1 MTTSGYGAVIALAS
15 LEGALVALPRA
26 DALEPLR
33 TLRSPAWAALLP
45 GSIVVGTFLPLAM
58 PSIALGLV
66 LMAGVI
72 TPLLA
77 IIAVLEVV
85 RGPRAALLMLA
96 FAFAMIAALISGW
109 AAQLSATAL
118 TALGCLAVGTALAR
132 LIPRS
137 WFVLG
142 VVGMCLA
149 DVALLASGVGGSAAQ
164 LMAAATRD
172 VHGPVFSQADI
183 GRVTTDYPDLVLAA
197 VLGGFLAG
205 RHRQLLAAVLVTVR
219 TDCCCCRSRIC
230 CQRRCRSRSR
240 CSCSRAWTHAAPLI
254 GNEQPPLHLLFSLR
268 VELPQS
274 LELSAQVVRKAFRA
288 VVVDLDEVPGR
299 VADVQLHDVAGKL
312 DQVVAERR
320 AVERVAALGGPVHR
334 FEIVHGDPEVM
345 VAGRLYVALEQ
356 VQLRAAEREP
366 LHGQAEVGGRYRLPP
381 SRSI

>member
-1 MTTSGYGAVIALAS
+1 MTASGYAAVIALAS
-15 LEGALVALPRA
+15 VEGALVALPRA

-45 GSIVVGTFLPLAM
+45 GSIVAGTFLPLAM
-58 PSIALGLV
+58 PSMALGLV

-77 IIAVLEVV
+77 TIAILEVV
-85 RGPRAALLMLA
+85 RGPRHAGPRRALLAVA
-96 FAFAMIAALISGW
+96 FALALIAALISGW
-109 AAQLSATAL
+109 EAQLSATAL

-132 LIPRS
+132 LIPSS

-205 RHRQLLAAVLVTVR
+205 RHRQLLAAVLVTVLGAAYGLLLLPIAHLLPATVPIALALLMLESVDARRAANRER
-219 TDCCCCRSRIC
+219 T
-230 CQRRCRSRSR
+230 
-240 CSCSRAWTHAAPLI
+240 AAPASA
-254 GNEQPPLHLLFSLR
+254 LH
-268 VELPQS
+268 
-274 LELSAQVVRKAFRA
+274 SA
-288 VVVDLDEVPGR
+288 G
-299 VADVQLHDVAGKL
+299 
-312 DQVVAERR
+312 
-320 AVERVAALGGPVHR
+320 
-334 FEIVHGDPEVM
+334 
-345 VAGRLYVALEQ
+345 
-356 VQLRAAEREP
+356 
-366 LHGQAEVGGRYRLPP
+366 
-381 SRSI
+381 

>member
-1 MTTSGYGAVIALAS
+1 MTASGYTAVIALAT
-15 LEGALVALPRA
+15 LEGALVALPKA
-26 DALEPLR
+26 NALEPLR
-33 TLRSPAWAALLP
+33 TLRSPFWAALLP
-45 GSIVVGTFLPLAM
+45 GSIVAGTLLPLAM
-58 PSIALGLV
+58 PSMALGLV

-77 IIAVLEVV
+77 TVAVLEVV

-96 FAFAMIAALISGW
+96 FALAMIAALISGW

-205 RHRQLLAAVLVTVR
+205 RHRQLLAALLVTA
-219 TDCCCCRSRIC
+219 IG
-230 CQRRCRSRSR
+230 
-240 CSCSRAWTHAAPLI
+240 AAYGLLLLPL
-254 GNEQPPLHLLFSLR
+254 ESLLPATVPIALA
-268 VELPQS
+268 LLL
-274 LELSAQVVRKAFRA
+274 LE
-288 VVVDLDEVPGR
+288 G
-299 VADVQLHDVAGKL
+299 VAN
-312 DQVVAERR
+312 RR
-320 AVERVAALGGPVHR
+320 AVRARRPSRAR
-334 FEIVHGDPEVM
+334 TGDPASALRS
-345 VAGRLYVALEQ
+345 AG
-356 VQLRAAEREP
+356 
-366 LHGQAEVGGRYRLPP
+366 
-381 SRSI
+381 

>member
-1 MTTSGYGAVIALAS
+1 MTASGYAAVIALAS

-85 RGPRAALLMLA
+85 RGPRTALLMVA
-96 FAFAMIAALISGW
+96 FALAVIAALISGW
-109 AAQLSATAL
+109 EAQLSATAL

-205 RHRQLLAAVLVTVR
+205 RHRQLLAAVLVTVLGAAYGLLLLPIAHLLPATVPIALTLLMLESVDARRAANRER
-219 TDCCCCRSRIC
+219 T
-230 CQRRCRSRSR
+230 
-240 CSCSRAWTHAAPLI
+240 AAPASVL
-254 GNEQPPLHLLFSLR
+254 
-268 VELPQS
+268 QS
-274 LELSAQVVRKAFRA
+274 
-288 VVVDLDEVPGR
+288 
-299 VADVQLHDVAGKL
+299 AG
-312 DQVVAERR
+312 
-320 AVERVAALGGPVHR
+320 
-334 FEIVHGDPEVM
+334 
-345 VAGRLYVALEQ
+345 
-356 VQLRAAEREP
+356 
-366 LHGQAEVGGRYRLPP
+366 
-381 SRSI
+381 